1 MPRQLTVSEGRLYT
15 ITAHLMPAAKLLD
28 EINDAFGSSFLQ
40 PISKTTL
47 SLIKG
52 VQVTN
57 FGIYLWQWLTMDLES
72 EEEQG

>member
-1 MPRQLTVSEGRLYT
+1 MSCQPRVTETRLNT
-15 ITAHLMPAAKLLD
+15 ITAYLMPAVKLLD
-28 EINDAFGSSFLQ
+28 DINDAFGSSFLQ

-52 VQVTN
+52 VQVTD
-57 FGIYLWQWLTMDLES
+57 FVISLWQWLTMDLES